1 VRAPQH
7 HTVKGSWCTLLLFCR
22 DPYATFLAE
31 YKRILAHDYDKCSHG
46 LADGQDCKGGHVSIL
61 RQADFDPKHFR
72 WGVTAA
78 RALTSMVREA
88 ACCNA
93 DRVLCIYNGVLS
105 SRRHF
110 TSASVRW
117 RCGGLEG

>member
-1 VRAPQH
+1 
-7 HTVKGSWCTLLLFCR
+7 
-22 DPYATFLAE
+22 
-31 YKRILAHDYDKCSHG
+31 
-46 LADGQDCKGGHVSIL
+46 VSIL

-78 RALTSMVREA
+78 RALMSMVREA

-105 SRRHF
+105 SCRHF
-110 TSASVRW
+110 TSASVRR